1 MLKSSY
7 IQFNAFNS
15 SFNWILN
22 DILIRYIIC
31 IAFSA
36 NIIHFIHIILEN
48 ERMCCLFGKLDY
60 VKGEKHVHLKRLFYG
75 DLV

>member
-1 MLKSSY
+1 MIKSSY

-22 DILIRYIIC
+22 DILIRYIIVL
-31 IAFSA
+31 
-36 NIIHFIHIILEN
+36 HFASKHYILFIILEN
-48 ERMCCLFGKLDY
+48 ERMCLCLFGKLDY
-60 VKGEKHVHLKRLFYG
+60 MKGEKHVNLKRLFYG